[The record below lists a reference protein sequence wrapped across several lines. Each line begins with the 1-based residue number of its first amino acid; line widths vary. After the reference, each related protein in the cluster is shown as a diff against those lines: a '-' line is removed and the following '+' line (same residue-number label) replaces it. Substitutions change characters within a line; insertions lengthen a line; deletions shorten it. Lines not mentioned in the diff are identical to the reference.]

1 MGKTLG
7 RCPETTFPRA
17 ELSPGSP
24 PHAGHAS
31 TMPRYHG
38 ELFFESCNLYIT
50 LQILALS
57 PFLLSTGDAGGNCHG
72 THPCP
77 TIPRPQLHS
86 LQPPHKHD
94 PSPGPGRPPAASSS
108 ELY

>member
-7 RCPETTFPRA
+7 KCPETTPPG
-17 ELSPGSP
+17 LSCPQARLLMLAMPAPCHGTKGS
-24 PHAGHAS
+24 
-31 TMPRYHG
+31 Y
-38 ELFFESCNLYIT
+38 FFESCNLYIT

-57 PFLLSTGDAGGNCHG
+57 PFLLSTGDAGG
-72 THPCP
+72 TAMAP